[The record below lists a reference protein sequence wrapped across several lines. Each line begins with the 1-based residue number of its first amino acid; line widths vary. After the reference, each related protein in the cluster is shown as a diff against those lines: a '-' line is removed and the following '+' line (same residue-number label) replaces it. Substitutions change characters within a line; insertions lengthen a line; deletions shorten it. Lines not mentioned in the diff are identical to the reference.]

1 MMAANEISPTTSRA
15 TFHSMTSVAST
26 HTKIRLPIEEAVKA
40 DFPPGCKVL
49 CFDDEGFRVGVVKNV
64 MVSISLPSQHVFGT
78 FFEVEMK
85 SNAGRDAQILGVF
98 GQTDLRLT
106 PDCPVEVNAEYFGS
120 VFKFAGGSSGK
131 VRGTIL
137 GSFEIPASRC
147 NRCAQKDNDITASR
161 KFFYSVRVK
170 FNGMEEAVEAHGV
183 PPEHIHVISSY
194 NQRSD
199 CSTIASEGVGS
210 IVVGGGPFVAS
221 NIPSQLIHDNFKEN
235 NVRREINRP
244 SPTTPRL
251 KSKRIT
257 PEDLPAL
264 SSTDQSTYKSNV
276 MDGCFQEAFNESFN
290 VMYHHEGTTKEFG
303 SMLANGNREI
313 YDSETASSF
322 EDRGRM
328 NNGPIA
334 SPRGR
339 RGRSSSRQRARSQS
353 MNKSRTNSMNRSR
366 SKSRTRVYETV
377 NAGSSR
383 TVRSNKLPPKEP
395 TGIGNGKSRRQLEV
409 AMSKSSSVDSMND
422 YEDDNEAISY
432 EDHQTEVSEQE
443 ESAETEKIEQ
453 QRTPR
458 SGSIKRS
465 SSKKRGG
472 LSRELM
478 EGSDNDEDDEERQ
491 EVTSLAPSARS
502 HHDIAK
508 FVRDEESLEDEVS
521 EEDEEFLED
530 EESISIQSPPKREEK
545 KPAMISTPSSRK
557 KTFGK
562 SWSPSV
568 RSSGEPLDDLQQKNT
583 KKSVNVP
590 ASPIITP
597 MKKKVQTF
605 TKAPSP
611 PTVPE
616 TSTIEGCYLIFDSA
630 SGGTLTLQYSKTVVE
645 GAIGFWAPGKGTKLQ
660 GFKFTQK
667 QGWSDLMTGIAGKD
681 YKKKYFN
688 GWCQFVKAA
697 NKHKGSVCKWSE
709 HERIELDMYVYYNDR
724 CEVKKIED
732 GELFDV
738 SNIDAVSCLPKGNST
753 FHGVKTGEY
762 GTFLNR
768 GDAAGASMAI
778 H

>member
-1 MMAANEISPTTSRA
+1 MMATNEISTTTSRA

-137 GSFEIPASRC
+137 GSFEIPAARC
-147 NRCAQKDNDITASR
+147 NRCAQKDNDIAPSR

-194 NQRSD
+194 NQLSD
-199 CSTIASEGVGS
+199 CSTIGSEEVQS

-235 NVRREINRP
+235 NVRREINRAC
-244 SPTTPRL
+244 PTTPRQ

-257 PEDLPAL
+257 PEDLPSL
-264 SSTDQSTYKSNV
+264 SSADQSAYKSNV
-276 MDGCFQEAFNESFN
+276 TDGCFQEAFNESFN
-290 VMYHHEGTTKEFG
+290 VMYHHEDTTKEFG

-322 EDRGRM
+322 EQDRGRM

-353 MNKSRTNSMNRSR
+353 MNRSR
-366 SKSRTRVYETV
+366 SKSRTRVYDTV
-377 NAGSSR
+377 NVGSSR
-383 TVRSNKLPPKEP
+383 TVRSNKIPPQEP
-395 TGIGNGKSRRQLEV
+395 TGIGIGKSRRQLEV
-409 AMSKSSSVDSMND
+409 AMSKSFSVDSMND
-422 YEDDNEAISY
+422 YEDDE
-432 EDHQTEVSEQE
+432 
-443 ESAETEKIEQ
+443 
-453 QRTPR
+453 
-458 SGSIKRS
+458 
-465 SSKKRGG
+465 
-472 LSRELM
+472 
-478 EGSDNDEDDEERQ
+478 
-491 EVTSLAPSARS
+491 
-502 HHDIAK
+502 
-508 FVRDEESLEDEVS
+508 FVRDEESLEDEGS
-521 EEDEEFLED
+521 EEDEDFLED
-530 EESISIQSPPKREEK
+530 EESISIHSPPKREEN
-545 KPAMISTPSSRK
+545 KPTMISTPSSRK
-557 KTFGK
+557 KTFGE

-583 KKSVNVP
+583 KKKVNVP

-597 MKKKVQTF
+597 LKKKVQTL

-616 TSTIEGCYLIFDSA
+616 ISTIEGCYLIFDSA
-630 SGGTLTLQYSKTVVE
+630 SGGTLKIQYSKIVVE
-645 GAIGFWAPGKGTKLQ
+645 GAIGFWSPGKGKKLQ

-667 QGWSDLMTGIAGKD
+667 QGRSDLMTGIAGKD
-681 YKKKYFN
+681 YKKKYLN

-697 NKHKGSVCKWSE
+697 NKHNGSVCKWSE
-709 HERIELDMYVYYNDR
+709 HERIEVDMYVYSNDR

-738 SNIDAVSCLPKGNST
+738 SNIDAVACLPKGNCT
-753 FHGVKTGEY
+753 FDGVKTGEY

-768 GDAAGASMAI
+768 GDAAGASMSI
-778 H
+778 Q

>member
-1 MMAANEISPTTSRA
+1 MMATNEISPTTSRT

-147 NRCAQKDNDITASR
+147 NRCAQKDNDIMPSR

-194 NQRSD
+194 NQLSD

-244 SPTTPRL
+244 SPTMPRL

-264 SSTDQSTYKSNV
+264 NSTDQSTYKSNV
-276 MDGCFQEAFNESFN
+276 MDGCFQEAFNDSFN

-322 EDRGRM
+322 EDRVRM
-328 NNGPIA
+328 NNGPIS

-353 MNKSRTNSMNRSR
+353 MNRSR
-366 SKSRTRVYETV
+366 SKSRTRVYDTV
-377 NAGSSR
+377 KAGSSR
-383 TVRSNKLPPKEP
+383 TVKSNKLPPKEP
-395 TGIGNGKSRRQLEV
+395 TGNGKSRRQLEV
-409 AMSKSSSVDSMND
+409 AISKSSSVDSMND

-432 EDHQTEVSEQE
+432 EDNQTEVSEQE
-443 ESAETEKIEQ
+443 ESADTEKIEQ
-453 QRTPR
+453 RKPR
-458 SGSIKRS
+458 SASIKRS
-465 SSKKRGG
+465 PSKKRGG
-472 LSRELM
+472 LSREVV
-478 EGSDNDEDDEERQ
+478 EDSSNDEDEEERQ
-491 EVTSLAPSARS
+491 EATSLAPSTRS
-502 HHDIAK
+502 HHDIAE
-508 FVRDEESLEDEVS
+508 FVRDEESLEE
-521 EEDEEFLED
+521 EEFFED

-545 KPAMISTPSSRK
+545 KPAMVSTPSSRK

-568 RSSGEPLDDLQQKNT
+568 RSSGEPLDDLQRKHT
-583 KKSVNVP
+583 KKKVNVP
-590 ASPIITP
+590 ASPITP
-597 MKKKVQTF
+597 LKKKVFESSAPKVQTF

-616 TSTIEGCYLIFDSA
+616 TSTVEGCYLIFDSA

-645 GAIGFWAPGKGTKLQ
+645 GAIGFWAPGKGKKLQ
-660 GFKFTQK
+660 GFKFK
-667 QGWSDLMTGIAGKD
+667 QNQGRSDLMTGIAGKD

-697 NKHKGSVCKWSE
+697 KMHKGSVCKWSE

-753 FHGVKTGEY
+753 FNGVKTGEY
-762 GTFLNR
+762 GTFINR
-768 GDAAGASMAI
+768 GDAAGASMAVN
-778 H
+778 